1 MRPELYTHEVLG
13 IRPPEYGFRQ
23 RFEADWSNELSRGSM
38 IIAIGGWKFPGGS
51 VSTVVHD
58 KGLLAARKMNRAV
71 ERLSEYIDIDPARR
85 AGIPVIKGTR
95 FRVSQLFAQLADGDS
110 ISDLEENLELDRA
123 LLQNLLHALSVVI
136 DQPAA
141 NEHNPA

>member
-1 MRPELYTHEVLG
+1 MQFKLRPLRDSGNLV
-13 IRPPEYGFRQ
+13 PEYSLPQ
-23 RFEADWSNELSRGSM
+23 RAETDWTNELSRGPM
-38 IIAIGGWKFPGGS
+38 IIAIGWPLPAEM
-51 VSTVVHD
+51 VPTVVQD
-58 KGLLAARKMNRAV
+58 KGLLAARKMNRAL
-71 ERLSEYIDIDPARR
+71 ERLREFIDIDPARR
-85 AGIPVIKGTR
+85 TGIPVIKGTR

-110 ISDLEENLELDRA
+110 ISDLEDNLELDRA